1 MLRPSVNRAD
11 VYENVKE
18 WGDLV
23 STVVVIS
30 VKGRWPGST
39 NSRVED
45 DLDFIMGSATV
56 LLFTLCLG

>member
-1 MLRPSVNRAD
+1 MPHPSVNRVD
-11 VYENVKE
+11 VFENVKE

-30 VKGRWPGST
+30 VDGRWPRST

-45 DLDFIMGSATV
+45 DSDFIMGSATV
-56 LLFTLCLG
+56 LFTLSLG

>member
-30 VKGRWPGST
+30 VNGRWPGST

-56 LLFTLCLG
+56 LFTLCLG